1 MSALPSSPR
10 LEFCWWTEDDLP
22 LARSLWRDAEVMRYL
37 GGVMSVEQVE
47 ERLKLEMDRAR
58 SVGVQYWTITSQE
71 CLRWAYTLCGGSGAK
86 AWEKRLRAR

>member
-37 GGVMSVEQVE
+37 GGVI
-47 ERLKLEMDRAR
+47 
-58 SVGVQYWTITSQE
+58 G
-71 CLRWAYTLCGGSGAK
+71 
-86 AWEKRLRAR
+86 